1 MGKEQEQTPLF
12 DAIRA
17 YIEED
22 VVPMHIPSH
31 KMGAGIHPKWKE
43 YVGERIFQ
51 MDLTEVM
58 GLDDL
63 HQAGGVIE
71 ESQKLAAKAWGA
83 DQSFFLV
90 NGTSSG
96 IVASICTVAKPGES
110 IIIPRNAHKSVVFG
124 LIVSGAIPIYISP
137 EVHKEIGLV
146 GGFDP
151 KKLDEIYRANPH
163 AKGVFSVSPTYQG
176 VCSDTKQL
184 IEITHRNKGV
194 FIADEAHGNHV
205 YFHSKLPT
213 GALALGADL
222 ACQSIH
228 KMSGSLGQS
237 SILHVKGNSVDLRR
251 LKSNLQLAQ
260 NTSPSYLL
268 MASLDLARSYMATE
282 GYRLLED
289 LIQRISQARLEIS
302 QIPFIDILGKEL
314 VGSHGIADYEPTRLV
329 VSARRMGIEGY
340 QLFEMLRKEYRIE
353 LEYGDYFYGVSV
365 LGLGTTQEHLNQ
377 LIGALKDISDRYGG
391 TGTPLTWDEE
401 LPPLPPQILSPREAY
416 FAETEKIPW
425 DKARGRISAQLIVPY
440 PPGIPAL
447 CPGEEI
453 TNEIWEY
460 LEHQRK
466 NGRHLHGVEG
476 KSLSEINVLIES

>member
-1 MGKEQEQTPLF
+1 MGKEQERTPLF
-12 DAIRA
+12 DAIRT

-22 VVPMHIPSH
+22 VVPMHIPAH

-43 YVGERIFQ
+43 FVGDRIFQ

-63 HQAGGVIE
+63 HQASGVIQ
-71 ESQKLAAKAWGA
+71 ESQELAAKAWGA
-83 DQSFFLV
+83 DHSFFLV

-96 IVASICTVAKPGES
+96 IVASICTVAKPGET

-151 KKLDEIYRANPH
+151 HKLEEIYGANPH
-163 AKGVFSVSPTYQG
+163 AKGVFSVSPTYHG
-176 VCSDTKQL
+176 ICSDTKKL
-184 IEITHRNKGV
+184 IEVTHRNGGV

-205 YFHSKLPT
+205 YFNSKFPT

-222 ACQSIH
+222 SCQSIH

-237 SILHVKGNSVDLRR
+237 SLLHVKGNSVDLRR
-251 LKSNLQLAQ
+251 LKANLQLAQ

-268 MASLDLARSYMATE
+268 MTSLDLARSYMATE
-282 GYRLLED
+282 GSSILDE
-289 LIQRISQARLEIS
+289 LIDRISQARIKIS
-302 QIPFIDILGKEL
+302 KIPYIDILGKEL
-314 VGSHGIADYEPTRLV
+314 VGTHGIADYEPTRLV

-340 QLFEMLRKEYRIE
+340 QLFEMLRKDYRIE
-353 LEYGDYFYGVSV
+353 IEYGDYFYGVSV
-365 LGLGTTQEHLNQ
+365 LGLGTKQEHLDR
-377 LIGALKDISDRYGG
+377 LISALEDISNRYGG
-391 TGTPLTWDEE
+391 TRAPLTWDEE
-401 LPPLPPQILSPREAY
+401 LPPIPPQILSPRDAY

-425 DKARGRISAQLIVPY
+425 ENARGRISAELIVPY

-460 LEHQRK
+460 LEHQGK
-466 NGRHLHGVEG
+466 SGRHLHGVEG
-476 KSLSEINVLIES
+476 KSLSEINVLIEA